1 MGIIIRRKNSLVKTN
16 IFFRVF
22 LWIYFVISLY
32 PLVWMV
38 FYSLKNN
45 DEIFITNPFGFPTHF
60 RIENY
65 ITAMKTFNIP
75 SYFINS
81 IIVSVFTVLGTVV
94 LSLLFAY
101 AAARMEWKLK
111 NIARMYMIMG
121 LFIPISVILIP
132 LSRLLRDMHIANSYL
147 AMIIPYIA
155 INMSFAVLV
164 FYGFLRSIPF
174 ELEESA
180 YIDGAN
186 VYRTFYSIIVPIIK
200 PAISTVIIFIFLQAW
215 NEFTFAYNLI
225 SNEAI
230 KTLPLGL
237 LFFQGQFTTN
247 WGAMGACMTI
257 ASFPMV
263 IIYIFFSEQVERAM
277 TVGAAV
283 KG

>member
-1 MGIIIRRKNSLVKTN
+1 MGIISKRHKLGKAN
-16 IFFRVF
+16 ILFKIF

-38 FYSLKNN
+38 FYSLKDNN
-45 DEIFITNPFGFPTHF
+45 EIFITNPFGFPTHF
-60 RIENY
+60 RVENY
-65 ITAMKTFNIP
+65 LTAMQSFSIP
-75 SYFINS
+75 TYFINS
-81 IIVSVFTVLGTVV
+81 VVVSCFTVLGTIV
-94 LSLLFAY
+94 LSLSFSY
-101 AAARMEWKLK
+101 AVARMEWRLK
-111 NIARMYMIMG
+111 NVAKMYMIMG

-132 LSRLLRDMHIANSYL
+132 LSKLLRDMHISNTYL

-155 INMSFAVLV
+155 MNMSFAILV

-174 ELEESA
+174 ALEESA

-186 VYRTFYSIIVPIIK
+186 VYRAFYSIIIPVIK

-225 SNEAI
+225 SKEAI

-257 ASFPMV
+257 ASLPTVV
-263 IIYIFFSEQVERAM
+263 IYLIFSDQVERAM

>member
-1 MGIIIRRKNSLVKTN
+1 MGATVKRNRIIKGN
-16 IFFRVF
+16 ILFRIF
-22 LWIYFVISLY
+22 LWIYFIISLY

-45 DEIFITNPFGFPTHF
+45 DEIFVTNPFGFPTHF

-65 ITAMKTFNIP
+65 TTAMETFNIP
-75 SYFINS
+75 LYFFNS
-81 IIVSVFTVLGTVV
+81 AIVSIFTVLGTIT
-94 LSLLFAY
+94 LALLFSY

-111 NIARMYMIMG
+111 NAARIYMVMG

-132 LSRLLRDMHIANSYL
+132 LSKLLRDMHIANTRL
-147 AMIIPYIA
+147 ALIIPYTA
-155 INMSFAVLV
+155 INLSFAILV
-164 FYGFLRSIPF
+164 FYGFLRSLPF

-180 YIDGAN
+180 RIDGAN
-186 VYRTFYSIIVPIIK
+186 IYRIFYSIIVPIIK
-200 PAISTVIIFIFLQAW
+200 PAISTAVIFVFLQAW

-225 SNEAI
+225 SKEAV

-237 LFFQGQFTTN
+237 LFFQGRFTTN
-247 WGAMGACMTI
+247 WGAMGACMTM

-263 IIYIFFSEQVERAM
+263 IIYLIFSEQVESAM